1 MAIRNYS
8 IDSKTIPWNG
18 GLDDKKVQEQVVAG
32 KNYIINFATKD
43 GSEYEFRAYHALD
56 GKIEITEGKKNSKVI
71 YSKNTITT

>member
-1 MAIRNYS
+1 MI
-8 IDSKTIPWNG
+8 
-18 GLDDKKVQEQVVAG
+18 KKVQEQVVAG

-71 YSKNTITT
+71 YSKKYNYNLDPTFLTNYKIVES

>member
-1 MAIRNYS
+1 MVGSMI
-8 IDSKTIPWNG
+8 
-18 GLDDKKVQEQVVAG
+18 KKVQEQVVAG

-71 YSKNTITT
+71 YSKKYNYNLDPTFLTNYKIVES